1 MDKVTPKSSDV
12 FQANRDRAARL
23 LKQLRADGIGHMID
37 GKIVPSISGETFET
51 KSPIDGMVL
60 AAVAR
65 GNAEDIDRAAT
76 AAALAFKSWRNMPA
90 TMRKKL
96 LHRVADAI
104 EDRAD
109 DIAVLECIDTGQ
121 AHRFMAKAAIR
132 AAENFRFFA
141 DKCAEA
147 RDGFNMPSEEH
158 WNVSTRV
165 PIGPV
170 GVITPWNTPFM
181 LSTWKIAPALAA
193 GCTVVHKPA
202 ECSTVTAALLAQL
215 GKQAGVPDG
224 VLNTV
229 HGIGE
234 EAGKALTE
242 HPAIKA
248 IAFVGE
254 TATGAA
260 IMAQGAPTLK
270 RVHFELGGKNP
281 VIVFD
286 DADLDRALDAVVL
299 RTHPLTGERSTS
311 SSRLLVQDGIADMF
325 IEKLAARVKA
335 LRIGHP
341 LDPATEIG
349 PMIHERHLQ
358 KVCSYFDVARKDG
371 ATIAVGGRDADG
383 TGRGHYVQPTLVT
396 GAHARM
402 RVAQEE
408 VFGPFQIGRA

>member
-1 MDKVTPKSSDV
+1 MDKVTPKPADV
-12 FQANRDRAARL
+12 FQANRDRAAPL
-23 LKQLRADGIGHMID
+23 LKKLRSDGIGHLID

-51 KSPIDGMVL
+51 KSPVDGSIL
-60 AAVAR
+60 ATVAL

-76 AAALAFKSWRNMPA
+76 AASLAFKSWRDMSA
-90 TMRKKL
+90 SMRRKL
-96 LHRVADAI
+96 LNPVADAI
-104 EDRAD
+104 EDRAE

-147 RDGFNMPSEEH
+147 RDGLNTPSEEH
-158 WNVSTRV
+158 WNISTRV

-202 ECSTVTAALLAQL
+202 EWSPLTAVLLSEIV
-215 GKQAGVPDG
+215 KQAGVPDG

-248 IAFVGE
+248 IGFVGE
-254 TATGAA
+254 SATGSR
-260 IMAQGAPTLK
+260 IMAQGAETLK
-270 RVHFELGGKNP
+270 RVDFH
-281 VIVFD
+281 
-286 DADLDRALDAVVL
+286 
-299 RTHPLTGERSTS
+299 
-311 SSRLLVQDGIADMF
+311 
-325 IEKLAARVKA
+325 
-335 LRIGHP
+335 
-341 LDPATEIG
+341 
-349 PMIHERHLQ
+349 
-358 KVCSYFDVARKDG
+358 
-371 ATIAVGGRDADG
+371 
-383 TGRGHYVQPTLVT
+383 
-396 GAHARM
+396 
-402 RVAQEE
+402 
-408 VFGPFQIGRA
+408 

>member
-1 MDKVTPKSSDV
+1 MDKATPKDL
-12 FQANRDRAARL
+12 FQANRDRAAPL
-23 LKQLRADGIGHMID
+23 LAKLKTEGIGHMIG
-37 GKIVPSISGETFET
+37 GKTVPSITSQTFET
-51 KSPIDGMVL
+51 KSPIDGAVL
-60 AAVAR
+60 ASVAR
-65 GNAEDIDRAAT
+65 GKPDDIDRAAT
-76 AAALAFKSWRNMPA
+76 AASLAFKSWRDMPA
-90 TMRKKL
+90 AMRKKL

-147 RDGFNMPSEEH
+147 RDGQNTPSDEH

-202 ECSTVTAALLAQL
+202 EWSPVTASILAKL
-215 GKQAGVPDG
+215 VKEAGVPDG

-229 HGIGE
+229 HGFGE

-248 IAFVGE
+248 IGFVGE
-254 TATGAA
+254 SSTGSA
-260 IMAQGAPTLK
+260 IMVQGAPSIK
-270 RVHFELGGKNP
+270 RVPFELGGKNP
-281 VIVFD
+281 VIVFE
-286 DADLDRALDAVVL
+286 DADLNRALDAVVFMIYSL
-299 RTHPLTGERSTS
+299 NGERCTS
-311 SSRLLVQDGIADMF
+311 SSRLLVQQGIADKF
-325 IEKLAARVKA
+325 VEKVAARA
-335 LRIGHP
+335 RRLRVGDP
-341 LDPATEIG
+341 LDPKTEVG
-349 PMIHERHLQ
+349 PLIH
-358 KVCSYFDVARKDG
+358 
-371 ATIAVGGRDADG
+371 
-383 TGRGHYVQPTLVT
+383 
-396 GAHARM
+396 
-402 RVAQEE
+402 
-408 VFGPFQIGRA
+408 